1 MLRSARY
8 HELRAHQ
15 KSFEKALYAIQPNFP
30 PGKTAGRPEFAS
42 VYYNMSQGGP
52 ELNGPWNSGEK
63 WQVVSDRDQQFD
75 VDGGGGDATVTLDAG
90 DAELLNAMAARTM
103 SNPAV
108 DPLTGAE
115 LGMMADPGQID
126 SASALGGSVPST
138 PDGSAPKTGA

>member
-1 MLRSARY
+1 M
-8 HELRAHQ
+8 
-15 KSFEKALYAIQPNFP
+15 
-30 PGKTAGRPEFAS
+30 
-42 VYYNMSQGGP
+42 
-52 ELNGPWNSGEK
+52 NGPWNSGEK
-63 WQVVSDRDQQFD
+63 WQVVSDRDQQVG
-75 VDGGGGDATVTLDAG
+75 VDGGGGDASVTLDAG

-126 SASALGGSVPST
+126 SASATGGSVPLT